1 MSFDWRLYIKLADE
15 LINFHR
21 TKSLAESYWR
31 SAISR
36 AYYGVF
42 CLSRNFLISKGIRI
56 PRKNVHRF
64 VIEKYK
70 NSPDQVEKKI
80 GVELDRL
87 RKDRVDADYD
97 DRKSI
102 NNSYA
107 TRSYGRSTRIQQL
120 LENIGVI

>member
-70 NSPDQVEKKI
+70 NSLDQVEKKI
-80 GVELDRL
+80 GVQLDRL

-97 DRKSI
+97 DRKGI

>member
-21 TKSLAESYWR
+21 TKCLAESYWR

-87 RKDRVDADYD
+87 RKDRADADYD

-107 TRSYGRSTRIQQL
+107 TRSHGRSTRIQQL